1 LAQGL
6 EGVVAKRRLSRYRPG
21 ERSGDWIK
29 IKVWAQQD
37 VAVIGWL
44 PRQGSTSDLGSLVVA
59 VMGPRGL
66 VHAGQVGSG
75 LDAKTR
81 RELLAALAAD
91 ARPDSPIPG
100 AAAPPEV
107 HWVEPRVVV
116 RVEFAEWTPDGL
128 LRQPTFVGTVVDR
141 GIESTVREDPV
152 RRVPAGT
159 ARGAAS
165 PAAPAAPGAATSV
178 TPDEL
183 AALDAMEKEG
193 LWEIGGQA
201 VRVTNLDK
209 VLFPA
214 GEDTGDQPVT
224 KRDLALLRHR
234 GLCPGAAPSP
244 SRADA
249 PALSDGIATRGS
261 GRKVLPSHTPP
272 GYRVASSWTP
282 RASSSTSSWIA

>member
-1 LAQGL
+1 M
-6 EGVVAKRRLSRYRPG
+6 VAKRRLSRYRPG
-21 ERSGDWIK
+21 ERTGDWVK
-29 IKVWAQQD
+29 IKAWAQQD

-44 PRQGSTSDLGSLVVA
+44 PRQGSASDLGSLVVA
-59 VMGPRGL
+59 VMGPDGL

-75 LDAKTR
+75 LDTKTR
-81 RELLAALAAD
+81 RELLAAFAAD

-100 AAAPPEV
+100 ASAPPEV
-107 HWVEPRVVV
+107 RWVEPRIVA

-141 GIESTVREDPV
+141 GIDATVREDPV
-152 RRVPAGT
+152 RRIVPGAPT
-159 ARGAAS
+159 AATPS
-165 PAAPAAPGAATSV
+165 APAAPGAATSV

-214 GEDTGDQPVT
+214 LDGADHEDPVT
-224 KRDLALLRHR
+224 KRDLLRYYVTVAGVLVPHLRHH
-234 GLCPGAAPSP
+234 GL
-244 SRADA
+244 DA
-249 PALSDGIATRGS
+249 PALPRRGRPIRVLAEGPARRTR
-261 GRKVLPSHTPP
+261 RP
-272 GYRVASSWTP
+272 GCRAAS
-282 RASSSTSSWIA
+282 